1 MRPADPPR
9 APVRFVDSWASIHFD
24 LLRGM
29 AALFVLLGHWRNIF
43 FLDFPQLAAYRSVLA
58 IPYLLSA
65 VGHQSVVVFFVLSGY
80 FIGGTVFRAIERN
93 QWGWRGYLMR
103 RIVRLWTVLL
113 PALLLCLFWDRL
125 GIHLG
130 HAPALYGGRVSNH
143 LLLDVPQLL
152 APHIFFGNL
161 FFLQGIFT
169 PVFGSDTALWSLAYE
184 FWYYI
189 LFPLAAVA
197 LWPRARWVHRLICA
211 ALFVATAWFIRG
223 GILVSFPIWLA
234 GAALFKVPPPTFNPR
249 TAKYLRVAAT
259 LIYLP
264 VFFVLNKIHS
274 IPDRI
279 NDYLLAV
286 ATFLFLWLLLSAKER
301 FEQGT
306 RSARAPREL
315 ARFSYTL
322 YAAHIPLLVFAA
334 SLFIRDSRWYPAPL
348 NLLKAMGILF
358 LVLLYSYVLAFF
370 TEFRTDTIRQ
380 RLEHLLRI
388 APTPPALPS
397 NPLSDL
403 EGQRSSVAET
413 EAEIL
418 TVAR

>member
-1 MRPADPPR
+1 MGVARLLD
-9 APVRFVDSWASIHFD
+9 ASHRSSLDRSLAGVI
-24 LLRGM
+24 
-29 AALFVLLGHWRNIF
+29 ALSLLG
-43 FLDFPQLAAYRSVLA
+43 
-58 IPYLLSA
+58 
-65 VGHQSVVVFFVLSGY
+65 
-80 FIGGTVFRAIERN
+80 
-93 QWGWRGYLMR
+93 
-103 RIVRLWTVLL
+103 
-113 PALLLCLFWDRL
+113 PAW
-125 GIHLG
+125 IHLG

-274 IPDRI
+274 IPDRV

-286 ATFLFLWLLLSAKER
+286 ATFSSSGCCSLPKSVSSKELAAPAHLENSPVFPTRSTPHTYRCWSSPPLFSFAIHA
-301 FEQGT
+301 GT
-306 RSARAPREL
+306 RHP
-315 ARFSYTL
+315 
-322 YAAHIPLLVFAA
+322 
-334 SLFIRDSRWYPAPL
+334 
-348 NLLKAMGILF
+348 
-358 LVLLYSYVLAFF
+358 
-370 TEFRTDTIRQ
+370 
-380 RLEHLLRI
+380 
-388 APTPPALPS
+388 
-397 NPLSDL
+397 
-403 EGQRSSVAET
+403 
-413 EAEIL
+413 
-418 TVAR
+418 